1 VLTDNGAEFGSGV
14 HSKNKDSHP
23 FERLLLE
30 MRIKH
35 RYTRPYRPQTNGKVE
50 RFWKTL
56 KEDFLDDALY
66 EDIDDLREELLGF
79 LVYYN
84 KHRPHTALENLT
96 PREFIENEKN
106 VSNYVACT
114 LNFV

>member
-1 VLTDNGAEFGSGV
+1 MVIVA
-14 HSKNKDSHP
+14 
-23 FERLLLE
+23 LL
-30 MRIKH
+30 
-35 RYTRPYRPQTNGKVE
+35 GW

-84 KHRPHTALENLT
+84 EHRPHTSLENLT
-96 PREFIENEKN
+96 PKEFIENEKKCN
-106 VSNYVACT
+106 
-114 LNFV
+114 